1 MEQLPEKKFQIKR
14 SLIYT
19 VLFVVYLTIM
29 LATILFATLI
39 SAYKSSKSN
48 QVSFNSPDNF
58 ELSNEEP
65 ADRVLTSEGKNQ

>member
-1 MEQLPEKKFQIKR
+1 
-14 SLIYT
+14 
-19 VLFVVYLTIM
+19 M

-48 QVSFNSPDNF
+48 QVSSNSPDNF

-65 ADRVLTSEGKNQ
+65 TDRVLTSEKTK